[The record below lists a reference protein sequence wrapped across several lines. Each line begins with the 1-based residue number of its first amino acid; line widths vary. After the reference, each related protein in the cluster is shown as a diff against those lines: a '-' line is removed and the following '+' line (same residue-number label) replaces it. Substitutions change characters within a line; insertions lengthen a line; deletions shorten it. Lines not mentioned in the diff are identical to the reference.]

1 MNQEQQSQSLTLIS
15 PPKLDNTGKVL
26 AVRRAL
32 AYEADYVP
40 HLSLSDVQR
49 IASGLKE
56 RDRLLTCVLFD
67 GCLRCSEAISIRPQ
81 DIIQDSTGWIIRI
94 LGKGSKRSII
104 AVSPSLVAQLQSY
117 AYRHQLS
124 PDSRLFPIT
133 RGRVHQIMKG
143 AMVKAGVVKPDGVGA
158 VHVLRHS
165 GAIERLKLTGNPK
178 AVQEQ
183 LRHRSAAM
191 TLRYMKTLSH
201 IESIEIQKGVD
212 FRW

>member
-1 MNQEQQSQSLTLIS
+1 MTQAQENLPATVSTSQKLDKVNQEI
-15 PPKLDNTGKVL
+15 
-26 AVRRAL
+26 AVRREL
-32 AYEADYVP
+32 TYQADYVP
-40 HLSLSDVQR
+40 HLSLTDIQHIV
-49 IASGLKE
+49 ALLKE
-56 RDRLLTCVLFD
+56 RDKLLVETLFD
-67 GCLRCSEAISIRPQ
+67 GCLRCSEAISIRPC
-81 DIIQDSTGWIIRI
+81 DIVQDSTGWVIRI
-94 LGKGSKRSII
+94 LGKGGKRSII

-117 AYRHQLS
+117 AYRHQMPL
-124 PDSRLFPIT
+124 DSRLFPIT
-133 RGRVHQIMKG
+133 RGRVHQIVKA

-165 GAIERLKLTGNPK
+165 GAIERLRLTGNPK